1 MAWDHLFDT
10 VGAGINNE
18 GASSNTVHRI
28 ARATIMTRLSF
39 KTLSA
44 GLIALASMLAA
55 PLAADASTLTYSAT
69 GGIITGTLGGTA
81 FTDATW
87 SITGTANPTN
97 VVSGSSSAGP
107 RSIPFNFLAM
117 TPVLTITTGSSTLQA
132 TILTEDGSIGQQV
145 GVFSLDLSFI
155 RSGFGLDF
163 FGYLNGDGSPSTEV
177 FGVGAGPQLYTD
189 LQSTFSGFGA
199 QNVITGFNTDAG
211 LCDVT
216 DSENQG
222 ATFTVSSASP
232 SAVPEIDPNSLGS
245 VLALVMG
252 SLGLLE
258 RRRLKAA

>member
-1 MAWDHLFDT
+1 M
-10 VGAGINNE
+10 I
-18 GASSNTVHRI
+18 RI
-28 ARATIMTRLSF
+28 SF
-39 KTLSA
+39 KPLSV

-55 PLAADASTLTYSAT
+55 PSAADASTLTYTAT
-69 GGIITGTLGGTA
+69 GGIITGTLGGTP

-87 SITGTANPTN
+87 SITGTGDPTN
-97 VVSGSSSAGP
+97 VVSGAFSAGP
-107 RSIPFNFLAM
+107 SSIPFNFLAM

-155 RSGFGLDF
+155 QSGFGLDF
-163 FGYLNGDGSPSTEV
+163 FGYLNGDGRPSTEV

-189 LQSTFSGFGA
+189 LQSTFSGFGN
-199 QNVITGFNTDAG
+199 QNVYTGFNTDAG

-232 SAVPEIDPNSLGS
+232 SSVPEIDPNSLGS
-245 VLALVMG
+245 VLALVLG

-258 RRRLKAA
+258 RRWLKVA